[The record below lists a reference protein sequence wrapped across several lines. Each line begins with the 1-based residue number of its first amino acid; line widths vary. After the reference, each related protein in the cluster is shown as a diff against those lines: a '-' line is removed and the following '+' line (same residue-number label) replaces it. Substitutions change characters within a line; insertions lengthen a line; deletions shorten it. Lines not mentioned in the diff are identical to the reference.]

1 MITSL
6 VTVLTNSIAALS
18 WLSPVEVVAA
28 AGALSFAVGGL
39 IALHTSDQPSLP
51 SHDSIPAG
59 AVPNYKRAA

>member
-1 MITSL
+1 MFTIL
-6 VTVLTNSIAALS
+6 VTVLTNSIVALS

-51 SHDSIPAG
+51 SRDSIPAV
-59 AVPNYKRAA
+59 ALPSYKRAA